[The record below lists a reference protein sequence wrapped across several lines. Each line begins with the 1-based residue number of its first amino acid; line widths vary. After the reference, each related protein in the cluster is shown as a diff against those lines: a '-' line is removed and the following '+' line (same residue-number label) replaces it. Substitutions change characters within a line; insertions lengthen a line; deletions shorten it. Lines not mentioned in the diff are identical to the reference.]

1 MQLNL
6 VTFDAGRRGALR
18 SQHDDALIIFRL
30 PPLGISFSPMLLLD
44 VVAMNPCI
52 FFLTVS
58 SFKEDAVVIF
68 AS

>member
-1 MQLNL
+1 MQLNWL
-6 VTFDAGRRGALR
+6 LSTRAGEDACGH
-18 SQHDDALIIFRL
+18 STTMLIL
-30 PPLGISFSPMLLLD
+30 PFGISFSPMLLLD